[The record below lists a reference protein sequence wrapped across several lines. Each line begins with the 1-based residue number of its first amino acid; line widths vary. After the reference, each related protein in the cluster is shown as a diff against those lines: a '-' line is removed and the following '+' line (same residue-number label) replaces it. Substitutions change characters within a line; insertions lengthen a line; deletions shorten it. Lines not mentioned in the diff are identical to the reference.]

1 MFVTSFQQLLDAPSE
16 KQSQA
21 LCHAE
26 KTSES

>member
-16 KQSQA
+16 KQPQA

-26 KTSES
+26 KTS